1 MDAVPLGLPIIL
13 WREQFQLPTHKID
26 RYLH

>member
-1 MDAVPLGLPIIL
+1 MDAVPLGLAIIL
-13 WREQFQLPTHKID
+13 WREQFQLPTRKID